1 MCASVFVC
9 ACVKEKHSVSND
21 KILCP
26 VDVDAILACLH
37 TIPSSTF
44 IADVRLHSIRM
55 ALLCIASLLSH
66 VLVAKQQA
74 RRQMHQKHKKNA
86 MQKPPVT
93 FHRRFISLPC
103 WEQLF
108 VKDGELQR
116 QQKCKR
122 QAKTRSA
129 QVHFHMH
136 VVVSYTTLCH
146 FFSLW
151 IAFFIPRMFPVLLV
165 QSPSQSTE
173 LLHKFSCIIAWAVAA
188 AKHFSIFALARPFV
202 LMAILFSS
210 SFHLP
215 RRRFLWLFETC
226 DKLIWQATQRTLK
239 QL

>member
-1 MCASVFVC
+1 M
-9 ACVKEKHSVSND
+9 
-21 KILCP
+21 LMRYL
-26 VDVDAILACLH
+26 LACTQFQAHIYSGCTLAFNSH
-37 TIPSSTF
+37 GI
-44 IADVRLHSIRM
+44 
-55 ALLCIASLLSH
+55 ALLCLAFVTCTRSETTSTTTNAS
-66 VLVAKQQA
+66 KTQ
-74 RRQMHQKHKKNA
+74 KNA

-129 QVHFHMH
+129 QVHFHMY
-136 VVVSYTTLCH
+136 VVVLYTTLCH

-188 AKHFSIFALARPFV
+188 AKHFSIFALVRPFV